1 MIYGHG
7 DDLYSHGQTIKY
19 NFSSNVDRH
28 QDYSG
33 LRNFLTSQIE
43 CIHSYPEPSAQSL
56 VTTLSG
62 ILHIEEETLLATN
75 GATEAIYLIAQCFA
89 GSKTG
94 IIIPTF
100 SEYEDA
106 CSLNKHQL
114 SFYNRIEDIP
124 SGLDLVWLCNPNN
137 PTGSITDK
145 SVLEKC
151 LSTHSNTLFVIDQS
165 YEYFSTHTVFSAE
178 EAQLYPNLILLHSMT
193 KHFSI
198 PGLRLGYITAQPQI
212 IKQVEVYK
220 MPWSVNQLAIEAG
233 KYLLTQHKS
242 KANIESH
249 LIETKRM
256 MKELS
261 ALPTLKV
268 FDSETHF
275 FLIQLNKGTAPKL
288 KRYLIDEHGILIR
301 DASNFR
307 GLGAQYFRIASQ
319 TKVENDI
326 LIKAI
331 KEWISMHS

>member
-1 MIYGHG
+1 
-7 DDLYSHGQTIKY
+7 
-19 NFSSNVDRH
+19 
-28 QDYSG
+28 
-33 LRNFLTSQIE
+33 
-43 CIHSYPEPSAQSL
+43 
-56 VTTLSG
+56 
-62 ILHIEEETLLATN
+62 
-75 GATEAIYLIAQCFA
+75 
-89 GSKTG
+89 
-94 IIIPTF
+94 
-100 SEYEDA
+100 
-106 CSLNKHQL
+106 
-114 SFYNRIEDIP
+114 
-124 SGLDLVWLCNPNN
+124 
-137 PTGSITDK
+137 
-145 SVLEKC
+145 
-151 LSTHSNTLFVIDQS
+151 
-165 YEYFSTHTVFSAE
+165 
-178 EAQLYPNLILLHSMT
+178 
-193 KHFSI
+193 
-198 PGLRLGYITAQPQI
+198 
-212 IKQVEVYK
+212 